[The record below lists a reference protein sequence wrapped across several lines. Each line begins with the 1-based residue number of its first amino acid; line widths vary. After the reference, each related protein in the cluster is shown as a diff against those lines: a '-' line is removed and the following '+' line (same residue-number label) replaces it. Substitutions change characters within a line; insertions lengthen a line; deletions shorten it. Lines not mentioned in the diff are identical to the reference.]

1 MKIAV
6 VRVRGLV
13 RVKTP
18 VQETMRHLRLM
29 NRNYCVF
36 LDPTPQNR
44 GMVRRVRDYVTWG
57 EVDDGFFAEVA
68 EKKGDAYTGRE
79 QDAKGKIS
87 YSRRYHIVNG
97 KKIRKYFRLNP
108 PRGGYGRKGVKAPFS
123 LGGALGDRKEKI
135 VSLIRRMM

>member
-44 GMVRRVRDYVTWG
+44 GMVRRVRDRNVSGLFCQGY
-57 EVDDGFFAEVA
+57 A
-68 EKKGDAYTGRE
+68 
-79 QDAKGKIS
+79 
-87 YSRRYHIVNG
+87 
-97 KKIRKYFRLNP
+97 RK
-108 PRGGYGRKGVKAPFS
+108 
-123 LGGALGDRKEKI
+123 
-135 VSLIRRMM
+135 